1 MTSPH
6 ARSNIS
12 VIGST
17 KRAGLLR
24 TITAHVRAYIGRQ
37 RLLRENDRIRSDLLT
52 LPDHL
57 LKDIG
62 LSRHHI
68 KYAALDRPGSD
79 RKIVAI
85 GMANGGKADQ
95 SAVSGDYCNSFEMRI
110 CKTMMP

>member
-6 ARSNIS
+6 ARSNVS
-12 VIGST
+12 GIGSI

-37 RLLRENDRIRSDLLT
+37 RLLLENDRIRSDLLT

-62 LSRHHI
+62 LSRHQI
-68 KYAALDRPGSD
+68 RYAALDRPGSD

-95 SAVSGDYCNSFEMRI
+95 SAVSGDYNSSFEMRI